1 MTMFVFHHSQL
12 IQKDFVQLTSKY
24 NIKYHATSNFGFGK
38 KTFTILTSHE
48 ARRNFQKA
56 KSE

>member
-12 IQKDFVQLTSKY
+12 IQKEFVQLTSKY
-24 NIKYHATSNFGFGK
+24 NSKSYATSNFGFGK
-38 KTFTILTSHE
+38 KTFNILSSYE
-48 ARRNFQKA
+48 ARRSFQKA